1 VSNTPLGFISQLPRP
16 IITRA
21 LGIDTRADLRG
32 ARSCVTKDDRT
43 PEQKQT
49 HVLAI
54 VARDKFL
61 SGWGGARG
69 GTSRCA
75 WACHPDVNP
84 DRLFNWVKSRSEMQR
99 VALVD
104 LRTYRPPAGTAA
116 FHIYVCN
123 PEHVGA
129 RY

>member
-1 VSNTPLGFISQLPRP
+1 MNGPLSFIKDVPLP
-16 IITRA
+16 IVGRA
-21 LGIDTRADLRG
+21 LGIAPAEYRG
-32 ARSCVTKDDRT
+32 ARSSVTQDDRT

-49 HVLAI
+49 HIWGI
-54 VARDKFL
+54 VARDRAM

-75 WACHPDVNP
+75 WACHPNVNT
-84 DRLFNWVKSRSEMQR
+84 DRVFNWVKSRSDMQR

-104 LRTYRPPAGTAA
+104 LSTYRPPAGTSH

-123 PEHVGA
+123 PDHVAA